1 MKTSVPLSFSKPA
14 FRLGVSKS
22 LIVLLVA
29 ISLIVVET
37 FSGALRFY
45 LDQAG
50 LSVLMYPAKAA
61 CLALFAVELFNYK
74 GSGGFWVMLVML
86 AIAAVLGMLNGAA
99 AGNIGFAFYMYSPFL
114 FGVVCGVHLEH
125 RKRALAWIIGLCL
138 LASLAGMALDM
149 YSAVPWKGYS
159 YNIGDSEV
167 SANQAW
173 TTNGVDRIAGFTRLS
188 TSLSVLIAI
197 FSLYLTAFI
206 RSRVVLLSM
215 FGICMAAIYLTTNKS
230 TAVAYG
236 CTLALMPLLRHRLS
250 CRVVFAVVVAMGIV
264 LPVIGLISDFDPN
277 AATAQTGFLSSFY
290 DRLINT
296 WPNVVGRHWVQGWSV
311 WGAGFGM
318 VGGAVAAIPVYT
330 AFTTIVA
337 DNSAL
342 YLWATFGFAGLAVYC
357 LIVPL
362 MIRLRDKS
370 TRMSRALVSICFCL
384 VLVSWT
390 TDIPEIAVSDLF
402 LGLAVSVAL
411 RRKTMPVNATRTAYP
426 WLPRHT
432 ALNVPLRLL

>member
-1 MKTSVPLSFSKPA
+1 MKTSVPLSLSKPA
-14 FRLGVSKS
+14 YRLAVSKS

-29 ISLIVVET
+29 VSLIVVET

-50 LSVLMYPAKAA
+50 LSMLMYPAKAA
-61 CLALFAVELFNYK
+61 CLALFAVELLNYK
-74 GSGGFWVMLVML
+74 GSRGFWIMLVLL
-86 AIAAVLGMLNGAA
+86 AIAAVLGMLHGAA
-99 AGNIGFAFYMYSPFL
+99 PGNIGFAFYMYSPFL
-114 FGVVCGVHLEH
+114 FGIVCGVHLEH
-125 RKRALAWIIGLCL
+125 RKRTLAWIIGLCL

-149 YSAVPWKGYS
+149 YSTVPWKGYS
-159 YNIGDSEV
+159 YNVGDTEV

-173 TTNGVDRIAGFTRLS
+173 STNGVDRIAGFTRLS
-188 TSLSVLIAI
+188 TTLSVMIAI
-197 FSLYLTAFI
+197 FSLYLSAFI
-206 RSRVVLLSM
+206 RSRLVLLAM
-215 FGICMAAIYLTTNKS
+215 FATCMAAIYLTTNKS

-250 CRVVFAVVVAMGIV
+250 CRVVFAIVVAMGIA
-264 LPVIGLISDFDPN
+264 LPVIGLTMDFDPH

-296 WPNVVGRHWVQGWSV
+296 WPTLANRHWVQGWAV

-318 VGGAVAAIPVYT
+318 VGSTVAAIPVYT
-330 AFTTIVA
+330 ANTSIVA

-342 YLWATFGFAGLAVYC
+342 YLWATFGVAGLGVYC
-357 LIVPL
+357 LMLPL

-370 TRMSRALVSICFCL
+370 TRLARALVSICFCL
-384 VLVSWT
+384 MLVSWT

-411 RRKTMPVNATRTAYP
+411 RRKAMPVTASPTAYP
-426 WLPRHT
+426 WLPRHP
-432 ALNVPLRLL
+432 ALNVPLRSL

>member
-1 MKTSVPLSFSKPA
+1 MKTSVPLSLSKPA
-14 FRLGVSKS
+14 YRLGVSKS

-29 ISLIVVET
+29 ISLVVVET
-37 FSGALRFY
+37 FSGALRFF

-61 CLALFAVELFNYK
+61 CLALFAVELLNYK
-74 GSGGFWVMLVML
+74 GSRSFWVLLVML

-99 AGNIGFAFYMYSPFL
+99 PGNIGFAFYMYSPFL
-114 FGVVCGVHLEH
+114 FGLVCGVHLEH

-138 LASLAGMALDM
+138 LASLAGLVLDM
-149 YSAVPWKGYS
+149 YSTVPWKGYS
-159 YNIGDSEV
+159 YNVGDTEV

-173 TTNGVDRIAGFTRLS
+173 STNGVDRIAGFTRLS
-188 TSLSVLIAI
+188 TTLSVLIAI

-206 RSRVVLLSM
+206 RSRLVLLAM
-215 FGICMAAIYLTTNKS
+215 FATSMAAIYLTTNKS

-250 CRVVFAVVVAMGIV
+250 CRIVFAIVVAIGII
-264 LPVIGLISDFDPN
+264 LPVIGLTMDFDPH

-318 VGGAVAAIPVYT
+318 VGSTVAALPVYT

-342 YLWATFGFAGLAVYC
+342 YLWATFGFAGLALYF
-357 LIVPL
+357 LMLPL

-390 TDIPEIAVSDLF
+390 TDVPEIAVADLF

-411 RRKTMPVNATRTAYP
+411 RRKTMPANVTRTAYP
-426 WLPRHT
+426 WLPRHA
-432 ALNVPLRLL
+432 ALNVPSRLL